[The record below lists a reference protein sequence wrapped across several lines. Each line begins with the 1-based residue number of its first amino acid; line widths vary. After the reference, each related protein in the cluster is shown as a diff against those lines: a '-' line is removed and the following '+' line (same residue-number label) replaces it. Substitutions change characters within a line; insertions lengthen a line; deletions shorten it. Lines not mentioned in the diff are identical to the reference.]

1 MSFDSHLQQRWYGR
15 PGLLLL
21 LLPLEW
27 LFRVIVAARRWS
39 LLRSIQLSE
48 KLPVPVIVI
57 GNIAVG
63 GTGKTP
69 IAIALCAA
77 LKQAGFRPGIV
88 SRGYGAKPPQ
98 FPYLVSAQSR
108 VDEAGDEPL
117 LLALNTD
124 CPVVI
129 APDRVAAARHL
140 LANSDCDVIIS
151 DDGLQHYRLQ
161 RDIEWVVIDGAR
173 GFGNGH
179 CLPVGPLREPQSR
192 LDSVDAILVNT
203 SSARVDTSSTFI
215 DAEALREPHFAFQLQ
230 PRAFV
235 ALSDGRELAAAKW
248 PQRRVHAVA
257 GIGNPARFFNTL
269 RALGVDVIEH
279 AFPDH
284 HAFTAADLQFADNL
298 PVIMTEKDA
307 VKCIGLDVGAREC
320 WYLAVEAVVPD
331 SLFSTLIGR
340 IAALK

>member
-15 PGLLLL
+15 PGWLLL

-39 LLRSIQLSE
+39 FRRSLQASE
-48 KLPVPVIVI
+48 KLPVPVVVI

-69 IAIALCAA
+69 VTIALCAA
-77 LKQAGFRPGIV
+77 LKQAGFHPGIV

-98 FPYLVSAQSR
+98 FPYLVDAQSR

-129 APDRVAAARHL
+129 SPDRVAAARYL

-161 RDIEWVVIDGAR
+161 RDIECVVIDGAR

-179 CLPVGPLREPQSR
+179 CLPVGPLREPQQR
-192 LDSVDAILVNT
+192 LDSVDAVLVNT
-203 SSARVDTSSTFI
+203 SSTLTDTSSTLT
-215 DAEALREPHFAFQLQ
+215 DTSSTPALREPYYAFWLR

-235 ALSDGRELAAAKW
+235 ALGDGREVVATQW
-248 PQRRVHAVA
+248 PQRRLHAVA
-257 GIGNPARFFNTL
+257 GIGNPARFFETL
-269 RALGVDVIEH
+269 RSLGVDVIEH

-284 HAFTAADLQFADNL
+284 HAFTATDLQFADNL

-307 VKCIGLDVGAREC
+307 V
-320 WYLAVEAVVPD
+320 
-331 SLFSTLIGR
+331 
-340 IAALK
+340 